1 MSDPGLLIRDVLVD
15 TKDGDWG
22 RGEPTEGHSPYLV
35 IRGTDFS
42 SVMEGDWS
50 RVPVRYLPDRTVHRR
65 TLEVD
70 DILIETAG
78 GSPGRPTGR
87 TMLLSQHLIDQ
98 TNHPI
103 TCASF
108 ARFLRVDREIADP
121 RFVYWFLKS
130 LYVSGEIEQ
139 YQVQHTGV
147 ARFQY
152 TQFAATRPI
161 PLPDR
166 IQQEVVADLLGALD
180 EKIAANQALV
190 AATDALAHAIFL
202 REYREIPQAEWTY
215 GQIADING
223 GGTPRTAIAEYW
235 GGDILWA
242 TPTDVTG
249 LRAPYLRSTDRTI
262 TESGLVNCSS
272 KLYSPGSIL
281 MTSRATIGAFA
292 IAEKATAVNQGF
304 IVVNAKDPVHQLWLF
319 HEMRSRVPEY
329 MSNAN
334 GATFMELP
342 RGRFKSLPVAL
353 PSEAVLAKFNAQVE
367 SLHLAASSSDKESG
381 MLADVRDKLLPQ
393 LMSGALKVRDAEKIV
408 EAVL

>member
-87 TMLLSQHLIDQ
+87 TMLLSRHLIDQ

-152 TQFAATRPI
+152 TQFAATRSI

-166 IQQEVVADLLGALD
+166 IQQEAVADLLGALD
-180 EKIAANQALV
+180 EKIAANRRIIETSDSIANHLVRLSLSRIKTTAISAISSITMGQSPPGESFNESGEGVVFYQGNRDFGFRYPVNRLWTSDPKRMARAGDTLMSVRAPVGALNT
-190 AATDALAHAIFL
+190 ATESTCIGRGLASIRSTIGTPSTIFHIFKALPGLWDPYQSGGTVF
-202 REYREIPQAEWTY
+202 
-215 GQIADING
+215 GSING
-223 GGTPRTAIAEYW
+223 KELNALQIPEIIGDRELLEERLASLDLIVASYDAESRTLTE
-235 GGDILWA
+235 
-242 TPTDVTG
+242 
-249 LRAPYLRSTDRTI
+249 LRDSL
-262 TESGLVNCSS
+262 
-272 KLYSPGSIL
+272 
-281 MTSRATIGAFA
+281 
-292 IAEKATAVNQGF
+292 
-304 IVVNAKDPVHQLWLF
+304 
-319 HEMRSRVPEY
+319 
-329 MSNAN
+329 
-334 GATFMELP
+334 LP
-342 RGRFKSLPVAL
+342 R
-353 PSEAVLAKFNAQVE
+353 
-367 SLHLAASSSDKESG
+367 
-381 MLADVRDKLLPQ
+381 
-393 LMSGALKVRDAEKIV
+393 LMSGELRVRDAEKVV
-408 EAVL
+408 EEVL